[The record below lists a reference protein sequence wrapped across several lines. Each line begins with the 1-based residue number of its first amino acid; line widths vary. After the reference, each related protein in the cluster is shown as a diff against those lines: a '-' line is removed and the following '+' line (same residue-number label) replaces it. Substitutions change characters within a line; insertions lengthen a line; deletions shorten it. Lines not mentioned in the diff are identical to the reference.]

1 MKIAINCHPT
11 QGGSGIVAT
20 ELAMALAEKGHEVF
34 MVASERPYRLPDN
47 TPVHFEKVYISEYP
61 LFKYPPHDFSVI
73 NKLVDV
79 TRRYDIDI
87 IHAHYV
93 VPHAICAVF
102 TRTMLQNHDVKIIST
117 LHGTDITL
125 VGSHPEFRDICLFA
139 MTQADML
146 TSVSDWLSQRTF
158 EEFGISSNI
167 QTIHNFVDFNR
178 FNPNERAPYPNN
190 GEEFILMHA
199 GNFRPVKRVMDI
211 CRIFYEVQKHI
222 PARLKLV
229 GKGPELGV
237 AREMCAE
244 MNICHKVDFCGSVPN
259 IEMEMKKAHFF
270 LLMSQY
276 ESFGLSALEAMAC
289 GVPVTASKAGGLP
302 EVIEDGVS
310 GILTPVGHTDL
321 AAKRLLEIATNK
333 CRWEQMSSDTAK
345 RARLFDMNTIVTQYE
360 DLYRRVLKNTNIK

>member
-20 ELAMALAEKGHEVF
+20 ELAMALADRGHDVF
-34 MVASERPYRLPDN
+34 MVASERPYRLPKN

-79 TRRYDIDI
+79 TRRHTIDI

-102 TRTMLQNHDVKIIST
+102 ARTMLQNHDVKIIST

-139 MTQADML
+139 MTQADTL
-146 TSVSDWLSQRTF
+146 TAVSDWLSQRTC
-158 EEFGISSNI
+158 EEFGICTN
-167 QTIHNFVDFNR
+167 TIHTIANFVDFTR
-178 FNPNERAPYPNN
+178 FNPEGRAAYPDT

-199 GNFRPVKRVMDI
+199 GNFRPVKRVVDI
-211 CRIFYEVQKHI
+211 CRIFYEVQKQI
-222 PARLKLV
+222 PARLKLL

-289 GVPVTASKAGGLP
+289 GVPVTASNAGGLP
-302 EVIEDGVS
+302 EVIEDGIS
-310 GILTPVGHTDL
+310 GILTPVGHTEL
-321 AAKRLLEIATNK
+321 AAKRILEIAGNK
-333 CRWEQMSSDTAK
+333 NRWKQMSVDTAK
-345 RARLFDMNTIVTQYE
+345 RAKVFDMDAIVTQYE
-360 DLYRRVLKNTNIK
+360 DLYRQVLQKK